1 MFVNLMQKIKNL
13 TFEKIKKHS
22 IYRWRKALWRLGVL
36 QSKLAWSFHPQAV
49 ISRRRLRSFK
59 NKHQGKRC
67 FIIGNGPSLK
77 NTDLSLLKDEVTF
90 GLNRIYL
97 LFDEIGFET
106 TYHVAVNKLVLEQTS
121 EELSRLSI
129 PSFVSWDSQDALKFR
144 RNMMYLRP
152 VHLSGPRFFK
162 NIDDGIWEGATVTY
176 VAMQIA
182 FYMGFEKV
190 ILIGVDHSFETK
202 GKPHTTVVS
211 QGDDPNHFSP
221 HYFGEGFR
229 WQLPDLET
237 SELAYRI
244 ADHVFTSSGR
254 DIVDATVGGKLD
266 IFTKVDYESLF
277 T

>member
-1 MFVNLMQKIKNL
+1 M
-13 TFEKIKKHS
+13 HAS
-22 IYRWRKALWRLGVL
+22 
-36 QSKLAWSFHPQAV
+36 QSELAWRFHTYAV

-59 NKHQGKRC
+59 NKQLGKRC
-67 FIIGNGPSLK
+67 FIIGNGPSL
-77 NTDLSLLKDEVTF
+77 NRTDLSLLKNEVTF

-97 LFDEIGFET
+97 LFDEIGFVS
-106 TYHVAVNKLVLEQTS
+106 TYHVVVNKLVLEQTYAEVS
-121 EELSRLSI
+121 DLSI
-129 PSFVSWDSQDALKFR
+129 PSFVRWNSHDTLEFR
-144 RNMMYLRP
+144 RDLMYVRSIY
-152 VHLSGPRFFK
+152 HSGPRFFT
-162 NIDDGIWEGATVTY
+162 NIEDGIWEGATVTY

-182 FYMGFEKV
+182 YYMGFEKV
-190 ILIGVDHSFETK
+190 VLVGVDHSFETK

-211 QGDDPNHFSP
+211 PGDDPNHFSP

-254 DIVDATVGGKLD
+254 EIVDSTVGGQLD
-266 IFTKVDYESLF
+266 IFAKIDYESLF